1 MHQALCLIILCFSTA
16 VYGGGVLDQLERLG
30 KPVKLS
36 GQRDFLPPDE
46 AFRLTTLTSTS
57 GDLLLEFEIEPGYY
71 LYRDKFAVGPVGP
84 DLALGSMQLPASEP
98 KDDPEF
104 GRVEVYKHDMR
115 IIVPVTEA
123 PAAGGF
129 GEAEVRYQGC
139 AEDGICY
146 PPIKKVVAFDLGAGP
161 AEGSTIATP
170 AAAGETG
177 LSASDRIARDL
188 GTRSLAATLLTFLGL
203 GVLLAFTPC
212 VFPMVPILSGIIVGQ
227 RQPVSTLRATSLSA
241 VYVLAMAATY
251 AVAGVAAGLLGEN
264 LQAAFQQPG
273 VILAFAAIFVVLALS
288 MFGFYEL
295 QLPAAVQSRLDRL
308 SRSQKSGSLAGV
320 AVMGMLSAIIVG
332 PCVAPPL
339 AGALAYIGHTGSA
352 LVGGSALFALGL
364 GMGLPLLAVGASAGA
379 LLPRAGAWMDGVKRV
394 FGVIFLGVAV
404 WFMERILPGPVVLVL
419 WAALAL
425 GSAVALGALVRH
437 ERPSRVNA
445 QLRQALGLGLLVYGA
460 VLIVGASAGADDPL
474 APLAPL
480 AARHGQSG
488 STTSAPR
495 FEAVK
500 SAEDVSRAIST
511 AQAAGRAVML
521 DFYADWCIEC
531 KHLERETFTA
541 PTVSGRLAGMTLL
554 RADVTDNDAVDRA
567 LLERFELFGPP
578 AVLFFRDG
586 RELREHRLVGFA
598 DANGFSA
605 LLDAVGAN

>member
-1 MHQALCLIILCFSTA
+1 MRQALCLIILCFSTT
-16 VYGGGVLDQLERLG
+16 VQGGGVLDQLERLG

-46 AFRLTTLTSTS
+46 AFRLTTMTSTS
-57 GDLLLEFEIEPGYY
+57 GDLLLEFDIEPGYY
-71 LYRDKFAVGPVGP
+71 LYRDKFGVSPVGSG
-84 DLALGSMQLPASEP
+84 LALGAMQLPESEP

-123 PAAGGF
+123 PDAGGI

-146 PPIKKVVAFDLGAGP
+146 PPIKKTVAFDLSENPDPVGP
-161 AEGSTIATP
+161 STAP
-170 AAAGETG
+170 AAVGTTG

-188 GTRSLAATLLTFLGL
+188 GTRSLAATIATFLGL
-203 GVLLAFTPC
+203 GLLLAFTPC

-227 RQPVSTLRATSLSA
+227 RQPVSTLHATSLSA

-251 AVAGVAAGLLGEN
+251 AAAGVAAGLLGQN
-264 LQAAFQQPG
+264 LQAAFQHPG
-273 VILAFAAIFVVLALS
+273 VLIAFAAVFVLLALS

-295 QLPAAVQSRLDRL
+295 QLPAALQSRIDRL
-308 SRSQKSGSLAGV
+308 SRSQKSGSLVGV
-320 AVMGMLSAIIVG
+320 AVMGILSAIIVG

-352 LVGGSALFALGL
+352 LVGGTALFALGL

-404 WFMERILPGPVVLVL
+404 WFLERILPGPLVLIL

-425 GSAVALGALVRH
+425 GCAVALGALARH
-437 ERPSRVNA
+437 EGAAKTST
-445 QLRQALGLGLLVYGA
+445 QLRQALGLGLLVYGV
-460 VLIVGASAGADDPL
+460 VLIVGASAGGENPL
-474 APLAPL
+474 APLEPL
-480 AARHGQSG
+480 AARYGPVG
-488 STTSAPR
+488 PFAAAPR
-495 FEAVK
+495 FEPVK
-500 SAEDVSRAIST
+500 STEDVSRAIST

-541 PTVSGRLAGMTLL
+541 PEVSARLAGMTLL
-554 RADVTDNDAVDRA
+554 RADVTDNDALDRA

-586 RELREHRLVGFA
+586 RELREHRLIGFA
-598 DANGFSA
+598 DANGFGT
-605 LLDAVGAN
+605 LLDAIGRN